1 MARSPP
7 VSSPLFALGASFSLQ
22 GERGYYWCD
31 FAGQLAAA
39 FCIPWYG
46 ISALLFVAGNGL
58 LMYSKKN

>member
-1 MARSPP
+1 MAHCLP
-7 VSSPLFALGASFSLQ
+7 VSFPLFALGASFSLQ

-31 FAGQLAAA
+31 FAGQLAA

-46 ISALLFVAGNGL
+46 ISALLFVGGNGL